1 MYYEIEV
8 IIIFILGLLGLIV
21 GSFSNVCIYR
31 IPKNESIIFP
41 ASHCSKCRKT
51 IKPID
56 NIPLLSYI
64 LLKGRCRHCKS
75 KISIQYPIVEL
86 LTGLIY
92 LIIYLIYGL
101 TIQTLIYIILSS
113 ALIIIAFIDLN
124 EQIIPDVISLPGIV
138 IGFILSFFVTYISFV
153 DSILGILG
161 IAVGGG
167 IILIIG
173 LGGSVIFKKEA
184 MGGGDIKLAAMI
196 GAFLGY
202 RYIIISL
209 FLGFF
214 LGALTGI
221 ILIMAKIKSREDV
234 VPFGPFIVLGSFIT
248 LLWGEQIISWY
259 LGF

>member
-1 MYYEIEV
+1 MYYGV
-8 IIIFILGLLGLIV
+8 NDVLIFILGLIV

-31 IPKNESIIFP
+31 IPRNESIIYP
-41 ASHCSKCRKT
+41 ASHCPKCRSNITPK
-51 IKPID
+51 D

-64 LLKGRCRHCKS
+64 LLKGRCRNCKS

-92 LIIYLIYGL
+92 LIVYLIYGL
-101 TIQTLIYIILSS
+101 SVQTLIYIVLSS

-124 EQIIPDVISLPGIV
+124 EQIVPDVISLPGIV
-138 IGFILSFFVTYISFV
+138 VGFIISFFVSYISFIN
-153 DSILGILG
+153 SALGVL
-161 IAVGGG
+161 VGGG

-173 LGGSVIFKKEA
+173 LAGSVIFKKEA

-196 GAFLGY
+196 GAFLGW
-202 RYIIISL
+202 RYIVISL

-214 LGALTGI
+214 LGALAGI
-221 ILIMAKIKSREDV
+221 ILILSKIKSREDT

-248 LLWGEQIISWY
+248 LLWGEKIISWY

>member
-1 MYYEIEV
+1 ML
-8 IIIFILGLLGLIV
+8 IFVLGLIV

-41 ASHCSKCRKT
+41 ASHCPKCSSP
-51 IKPID
+51 IKPVD

-64 LLKGRCRHCKS
+64 LLKGRCRNCKS

-92 LIIYLIYGL
+92 LTIYLIYGL
-101 TIQTLIYIILSS
+101 SIQTLVYIILSS

-124 EQIIPDVISLPGIV
+124 EEIVPDVISLPGIV
-138 IGFILSFFVTYISFV
+138 IGFIISFFVPYISFV
-153 DSILGILG
+153 NSALGVL
-161 IAVGGG
+161 VGGG

-184 MGGGDIKLAAMI
+184 MGGGDVKLAAMI
-196 GAFLGY
+196 GAFLGW

-214 LGALTGI
+214 LGALAGI
-221 ILIMAKIKSREDV
+221 ILIMSKIKSREDA

-248 LLWGEQIISWY
+248 LLWGERIISWY

>member
-1 MYYEIEV
+1 MYYDVNV
-8 IIIFILGLLGLIV
+8 ILIFILGLIV

-31 IPKNESIIFP
+31 IPKNESIVYP
-41 ASHCSKCRKT
+41 ASHCPKCHSK
-51 IKPID
+51 IKPFD
-56 NIPLLSYI
+56 NIPLLSFF
-64 LLKGRCRHCKS
+64 LLKGRCRNCKS

-101 TIQTLIYIILSS
+101 SIQTLVYIILSS

-124 EQIIPDVISLPGIV
+124 EEIVPDVISLPGIV
-138 IGFILSFFVTYISFV
+138 IGFAISFFVPYISFIN
-153 DSILGILG
+153 SALGVV
-161 IAVGGG
+161 VGGG

-173 LGGSVIFKKEA
+173 LAGSVIFKKEA
-184 MGGGDIKLAAMI
+184 MGGGDVKLAAMI
-196 GAFLGY
+196 GAFLGW

-214 LGALTGI
+214 LGALAGI
-221 ILIMAKIKSREDV
+221 ILIMSKIKSREDV

>member
-1 MYYEIEV
+1 MYYGINV
-8 IIIFILGLLGLIV
+8 VLIFILGLIV

-31 IPKNESIIFP
+31 IPRNESIIYP
-41 ASHCSKCRKT
+41 ASHCPKCRSK
-51 IKPID
+51 IKPVD
-56 NIPLLSYI
+56 NIPLLSFI
-64 LLKGRCRHCKS
+64 LLKGRCRNCKS

-101 TIQTLIYIILSS
+101 SVQTLIYIILSS

-138 IGFILSFFVTYISFV
+138 MGFILSFLVPYISFIN
-153 DSILGILG
+153 SALGVV
-161 IAVGGG
+161 VGGG
-167 IILIIG
+167 IIFIIG
-173 LGGSVIFKKEA
+173 LAGSVIFKKEA
-184 MGGGDIKLAAMI
+184 MGGGDVKLAAMI
-196 GAFLGY
+196 GAFLGW
-202 RYIIISL
+202 RYIVISL

-214 LGALTGI
+214 LGSLAGI
-221 ILIMAKIKSREDV
+221 FLIMLKIKSREDT

-248 LLWGEQIISWY
+248 LLWGEKIISWY